1 MQICTKQETN
11 YWNIEQDYWAENV
24 IRYYAKAVKERK
36 TSTCIMNLSLC
47 ASFVAWFSAL
57 LCYVARNMPFQWNT
71 IYIHTHPPHKREVE
85 KTVVVLPYFFPESGP
100 REEKKNKM
108 VEYAF
113 LFCIQISSSAT
124 AVFIQWFYLFNFV
137 PRAIPSIAARNGKRV
152 QHLKHATRPK
162 FNCNIFCF
170 MLKNFKLNDST
181 D

>member
-1 MQICTKQETN
+1 MQICTRQETN

-57 LCYVARNMPFQWNT
+57 LCYVARNMPFHWNT

-113 LFCIQISSSAT
+113 LFCIRISSSAT
-124 AVFIQWFYLFNFV
+124 ACFHPMILF
-137 PRAIPSIAARNGKRV
+137 V
-152 QHLKHATRPK
+152 QFRSTSDPLDSGMGNEFNISKHATRPK
-162 FNCNIFCF
+162 FNCNISLFYVEEF
-170 MLKNFKLNDST
+170 
-181 D
+181 